1 MDTPAMSETFDR
13 RLHPVRPDLA
23 EKSYEDRVTADRFVE
38 GVEKRVTADRLDFR
52 KEPRRDASIDTEAL
66 YGEVVRVFEE
76 TQEGWA
82 WGQLETDGYVGW
94 FSSDGIGLPGEA
106 THRVRALRTYRYP
119 GPDLKFPPLG
129 LITIGSR
136 ASVTSAA
143 VTRGLDYARLD
154 DGSFVVARHL
164 VDVDDVEADW
174 VTVAEEFMGT
184 PYLWGGRTSL
194 GLDCSALVQL
204 AAQAG
209 GHSLLRDSDM
219 QEETA
224 GQKIEWN
231 DLKTLQRGDLVFW
244 KGHVGIVQGP
254 DRLLH
259 ANGHTMTVSSEPLS
273 EAAVR
278 IAENEYG
285 EITSVRRLEPV

>member
-1 MDTPAMSETFDR
+1 MSETLDR
-13 RLHPVRPDLA
+13 RLHPVRMDLA
-23 EKSYEDRVTADRFVE
+23 AQSYDGRVTADRFVE
-38 GVEKRVTADRLDFR
+38 GTEMRVTADRLDFR
-52 KEPRRDASIDTEAL
+52 KEPRRDSSIDTEAL
-66 YGEVVRVFEE
+66 YGEIVRVFEE
-76 TQEGWA
+76 TPEGWA
-82 WGQLETDGYVGW
+82 WGQLDTDGYVGW
-94 FSSDGIGLPGEA
+94 FPSDGIGLPGAA
-106 THRVRALRTYRYP
+106 THRVRALRTFRYP

-129 LITIGSR
+129 LISMGSR
-136 ASVTSAA
+136 VIVTGTAT
-143 VTRGLDYARLD
+143 TRGLDYARLD

-164 VDVDDVEADW
+164 VESQHVETDW
-174 VTVAEEFMGT
+174 VTVAEEFTGT

-209 GHSLLRDSDM
+209 GYRLQRDSDM

-224 GQKIEWN
+224 GEKVVWT
-231 DLKTLQRGDLVFW
+231 DLKSLQRGDLVFW

-273 EAAVR
+273 AAAVR

-285 EITSVRRLEPV
+285 EVTGVRRLEPL

>member
-1 MDTPAMSETFDR
+1 MSETLDR
-13 RLHPVRPDLA
+13 RLHPVRTDLA
-23 EKSYEDRVTADRFVE
+23 AKSYDGRVTADHFVE
-38 GVEKRVTADRLDFR
+38 GTERRVTADRLEFR
-52 KEPRRDASIDTEAL
+52 KEPRRDSSIDTEAL

-76 TQEGWA
+76 TPEGWA

-94 FSSDGIGLPGEA
+94 FSSDGIGLPGVA

-129 LITIGSR
+129 LISMGSR
-136 ASVTSAA
+136 VTVAETA
-143 VTRGLDYARLD
+143 TTRGLDYTRLD

-164 VDVDDVEADW
+164 VELQDLETDW
-174 VTVAEEFMGT
+174 VKVAEEFMGT

-194 GLDCSALVQL
+194 GLDCSSLVQL

-209 GHSLLRDSDM
+209 GHRLQRDSDM

-224 GQKIEWN
+224 GQKIEWT
-231 DLKTLQRGDLVFW
+231 DLKSLQRGDLVFW

-259 ANGHTMTVSSEPLS
+259 ANGHTMTVSSESLS
-273 EAAVR
+273 AAAVR

-285 EITSVRRLEPV
+285 EVTGVRRL

>member
-1 MDTPAMSETFDR
+1 MSETFDR

-23 EKSYEDRVTADRFVE
+23 AKSYEGRVTADRFVE
-38 GVEKRVTADRLDFR
+38 GAEKRVTADRLDFR
-52 KEPRRDASIDTEAL
+52 KEPRRDSSIDTEAL
-66 YGEVVRVFEE
+66 YGEAVRVFEE
-76 TQEGWA
+76 TEEGWA

-94 FSSDGIGLPGEA
+94 FSSDGIGAPGEV

-136 ASVTSAA
+136 VTVTGAA

-164 VDVDDVEADW
+164 VDMHDVEADW
-174 VTVAEEFMGT
+174 VKVAEEFMGT

-224 GQKIEWN
+224 GQRIEWN
-231 DLKTLQRGDLVFW
+231 NLESLQRGDLVFW

-259 ANGHTMTVSSEPLS
+259 ANGHTMTVSSETLS